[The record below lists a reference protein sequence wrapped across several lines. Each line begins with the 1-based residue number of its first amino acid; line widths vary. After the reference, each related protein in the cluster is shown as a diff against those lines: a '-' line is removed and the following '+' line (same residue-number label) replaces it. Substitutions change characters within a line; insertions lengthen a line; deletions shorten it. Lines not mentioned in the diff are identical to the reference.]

1 MNKFLPINNFILLII
16 LSAIWGSA
24 FFAIKISLNGFTP
37 VGVAS
42 LRLIIASVF
51 LLFFFYL
58 QNKKFFF
65 TKEIIILLIAVGII
79 GNFIPFFLISW
90 AEQYIPSS
98 TAGMLMAIGPIITLL
113 MSHFLTKNDRF
124 TFLKFFS
131 IFIGFIGV
139 LFIFNINI
147 SKNIITDYNFF
158 DLISKI
164 LVILAAFGY
173 MFSNILAYEKLNE
186 IDSFTITTFATT
198 FGAIFSIP
206 FFLIDLYF
214 NNYSYS
220 FNYVSIYSLLYLGI
234 FPTAIAFQ
242 FRYYITKTSGPVFLS
257 YVAYLIPAF
266 AVIWGYILLGERI
279 GINSLIGIIMI
290 LIGVYLGQNSLV
302 SKISKK
308 YVNN

>member
-1 MNKFLPINNFILLII
+1 MNKFLSINNFILLII

-37 VGVAS
+37 TGVAS

-65 TKEIIILLIAVGII
+65 TKEIIFLLIAVGII

-131 IFIGFIGV
+131 IIIGFIGV

-147 SKNIITDYNFF
+147 SKNIIDYNFF
-158 DLISKI
+158 DLVSKI

-173 MFSNILAYEKLNE
+173 MFSNILAYEKLKE

-206 FFLIDLYF
+206 FFLTDLYL
-214 NNYSYS
+214 NNLSYS
-220 FNYVSIYSLLYLGI
+220 FNYISIYSLLYLGI

-257 YVAYLIPAF
+257 YVAYLIPVF
-266 AVIWGYILLGERI
+266 AVIWGYILLGEKI

-290 LIGVYLGQNSLV
+290 LIGVYLGQNNLV
-302 SKISKK
+302 TKISKK
-308 YVNN
+308 YVKN